1 MNQRIPKIVLTGIL
15 LMPTLGV
22 AQSDEDPTLDEF
34 KSRISK
40 GERSRE
46 YSGSLYSHKNLLD
59 LVDEEAN
66 RKDQQL
72 APVTRLD
79 STPSAIDAN
88 DEVEAER
95 HSSPDRGAQQAHN
108 RSSKTLKL
116 EQDPPIDDSVVSAIP
131 SAPDQPEPASTVVQ
145 ERVPAKDRPSVQR
158 ESGGHTARLDPLL
171 VNSGTPITNNMK
183 VSAPTSAKVRF
194 GITIGTEID
203 VKLVSGANNI
213 QPGYVV
219 FEVMRTVNGYADIL
233 PPKSRLFGRPR
244 TVVGDDRLYVEV
256 SKGITPSHEEFRISA
271 FVVGADEKPGLL
283 ATVRNDGKSL
293 KRASAETVFSAV
305 DGITDAIAEGNIPV
319 ASGKEGVR
327 TLMREKEG
335 EVDNVNGTPAYIVEA
350 DIQYASLSVVET
362 F

>member
-1 MNQRIPKIVLTGIL
+1 MNQRIPRLFLTGIL
-15 LMPTLGV
+15 IVPALGMT
-22 AQSDEDPTLDEF
+22 QSNEDPTLDEF
-34 KSRISK
+34 KSRINK
-40 GERSRE
+40 GDRSRE
-46 YSGSLYSHKNLLD
+46 YSESLYSHKNLLD

-72 APVTRLD
+72 SAPATEQNALPPAESS
-79 STPSAIDAN
+79 STEPTQ
-88 DEVEAER
+88 
-95 HSSPDRGAQQAHN
+95 HSSSGLGTEHKARD
-108 RSSKTLKL
+108 RSSKTQASQSPATASS
-116 EQDPPIDDSVVSAIP
+116 ESSTTP
-131 SAPDQPEPASTVVQ
+131 SASEQPETAFPVVQ
-145 ERVPAKDRPSVQR
+145 AQPPVKVEVPAQR
-158 ESGGHTARLDPLL
+158 ERSARTAGLDPLL
-171 VNSGTPITNNMK
+171 VNSGAPITNNMK
-183 VSAPTSAKVRF
+183 VSAPTTAKVRF

-233 PPKSRLFGRPR
+233 PPKSRLFGKPR

-256 SKGITPSHEEFRISA
+256 SKGITPSHEEFQISA
-271 FVVGADEKPGLL
+271 FVVGADDKPGLL
-283 ATVRNDGKSL
+283 ATVRSDGKSL

-305 DGITDAIAEGNIPV
+305 DGITGAIAEGNIPV
-319 ASGKEGVR
+319 TSGKEGMR

-335 EVDNVNGTPAYIVEA
+335 EVDNVTGTPAYIVEA